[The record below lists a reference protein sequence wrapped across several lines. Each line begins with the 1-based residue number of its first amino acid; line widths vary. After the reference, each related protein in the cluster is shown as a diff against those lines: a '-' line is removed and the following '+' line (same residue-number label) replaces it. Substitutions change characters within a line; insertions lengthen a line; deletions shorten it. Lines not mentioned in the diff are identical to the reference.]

1 MFELKNLNDKDIK
14 KIQCINN
21 TLIMTINA
29 ESILDT
35 VDDEGVSTIYL
46 FENEV
51 RYLLPYFTRQH
62 ITPSD
67 SFLIGIKRD
76 DGFRSNNLRY
86 ALFLKASE
94 VSKIAKNGI
103 AKLTMPPSILFEIYD
118 LAEEEHETNRKIEI
132 LRPLIQMRM
141 P

>member
-14 KIQCINN
+14 KIQCANN
-21 TLIMTINA
+21 TLIITINA

-51 RYLLPYFTRQH
+51 RYLLPYFTRQP
-62 ITPSD
+62 ITLSN
-67 SFLIGIKRD
+67 SILIGIKRI
-76 DGFRSNNLRY
+76 DGFRSKNLRY

-94 VSKIAKNGI
+94 VSKIVKNGI

-118 LAEEEHETNRKIEI
+118 LAEEEHETNRKMEM
-132 LRPLIQMRM
+132 LKPLLQLYIH
-141 P
+141 